1 VKIGDFIQVTRL
13 AGSRGFPFQLSACA
27 YKNYS
32 TVGIG
37 GEQVEAYSVAANPSG
52 GKSNQGVQCMGDIQ
66 TDADG
71 VPLDTTGESS
81 LRGTALGGSERKK
94 SVAHTVADRT
104 RNTDAT
110 LRLDGEE
117 DTLYEDGLE
126 LEDDSVPLTGKDG
139 RDDSQ

>member
-1 VKIGDFIQVTRL
+1 
-13 AGSRGFPFQLSACA
+13 
-27 YKNYS
+27 
-32 TVGIG
+32 
-37 GEQVEAYSVAANPSG
+37 
-52 GKSNQGVQCMGDIQ
+52 MGDIQ

-71 VPLDTTGESS
+71 IPVDKTGESS
-81 LRGTALGGSERKK
+81 LRGAALDGSERKK
-94 SVAHTVADRT
+94 SVAHSAADKT